1 MKQFRVYSAEEVI
14 TSNLRELE
22 NRYIRLGEQEL
33 AHLRELACEMLSE
46 IQEDMAYSELLSERQ
61 APTPPLDDVLP
72 VHRESISAMM
82 HTHSICQNVFLC
94 RALYQQLSTVP
105 TEKIPHPDFWFQDS
119 EEGSLSEAATNR
131 VLYQKSSYTDSAY
144 LRFASLLKGC
154 RAAYAQN
161 VTSVCQDVYNGISE
175 YCILPIE
182 NSAEGLLNS
191 FAALIARYE
200 LKIVSVCDISS
211 ADGSKTTRFALL
223 RKRLSP
229 LLIEKGQPHFLEISV
244 ALQDAPSVSDL
255 LSAAQLCGL
264 QVERVHTVA
273 AQESENTHILHAVF
287 TATQEQTAVFLLYLS
302 MEAPQF
308 VPIGLYQLISSETAQ

>member
-1 MKQFRVYSAEEVI
+1 MRQFSFYSAEDVI
-14 TSNLRELE
+14 SSNLRELE
-22 NRYIRLGEQEL
+22 QRYIRLGEQEL
-33 AHLRELACEMLSE
+33 AHLRELACEMLPE
-46 IQEDMAYSELLSERQ
+46 IRADIDYSELLSERQ
-61 APTPPLDDVLP
+61 APAPPLDDVLP
-72 VHRESISAMM
+72 VHRESIAAMM
-82 HTHSICQNVFLC
+82 HTHNIYQNVFLC
-94 RALYQQLSTVP
+94 RALYRQLLTLP
-105 TEKIPHPDFWFQDS
+105 TEAAPPPDFRFHDS
-119 EEGSLSEAATNR
+119 EEGVLSETAANR

-144 LRFASLLKGC
+144 LHFASLLNGC

-161 VTSVCQDVYNGISE
+161 VSSVCRDVYNGVSE

-200 LKIVSVCDISS
+200 LKIVAVCDISS

-229 LLIEKGQPHFLEISV
+229 LLLEKGKPHFLEISV
-244 ALQDAPSVSDL
+244 VLQKNPSVSDL

-264 QVERVHTVA
+264 QVERVHVTVA
-273 AQESENTHILHAVF
+273 QEDVNARMLHAVF
-287 TATQEQTAVFLLYLS
+287 TATREQTAVFLLYLS

>member
-1 MKQFRVYSAEEVI
+1 MKQFSFYSAEEVI
-14 TSNLRELE
+14 HTNLQEIE
-22 NRYIRLGEQEL
+22 HRYIRLGEQEL
-33 AHLRELACEMLSE
+33 AHLRELAYEMLSE
-46 IQEDMAYSELLSERQ
+46 VREDMAYSELLSERQ
-61 APTPPLDDVLP
+61 TTTPPLDDVLP
-72 VHRESISAMM
+72 VHRESIAAMM

-94 RALYQQLSTVP
+94 RALYQQLLKLPNETA
-105 TEKIPHPDFWFQDS
+105 PHPDFWFQDS
-119 EEGSLSEAATNR
+119 EAAALSETAANR
-131 VLYQKSSYTDSAY
+131 VLYQKSFYTDSAY
-144 LRFASLLKGC
+144 LRFATLLKGC

-161 VTSVCQDVYNGISE
+161 VTSVCRDVYNGISE

-200 LKIVSVCDISS
+200 LKIVSVCDVSS

-229 LLIEKGQPHFLEISV
+229 LLLEKGRPHFLEISV
-244 ALQDAPSVSDL
+244 VLQERPTVSDL

-264 QVERVHTVA
+264 TVERVHTMVA
-273 AQESENTHILHAVF
+273 PEDANARILRAVF
-287 TATQEQTAVFLLYLS
+287 TATQEQTSVFLLYLS

-308 VPIGLYQLISSETAQ
+308 VPIGLYQPIASDSAQ